1 MAPMGAGNLIATAAS
16 AGLTGHLRQPP
27 RTVSEPET
35 ALILRTESSS
45 NPLSGVGRMPHSHPT
60 CTNNRQFGCYTR
72 MVSPF
77 HGKAIQ
83 RRSVEPIF
91 FVLNNNRYFT

>member
-1 MAPMGAGNLIATAAS
+1 
-16 AGLTGHLRQPP
+16 
-27 RTVSEPET
+27 
-35 ALILRTESSS
+35 
-45 NPLSGVGRMPHSHPT
+45 
-60 CTNNRQFGCYTR
+60 

-91 FVLNNNRYFT
+91 FVLNNNRYVSPNGCDVQTATSSPQ